1 MIVVAVTW
9 IHFPYPVRWAQG
21 NPAASSRLKI
31 LDSIFCE
38 PVVHCAIKWA
48 TKSYARGCEL
58 AVRVTDHGLRV
69 IVNADHFDVNF
80 RNWLYDHQAERA
92 RWALI
97 YVCESWPL
105 RRGLPSLLRD
115 HLAGRARWALVYV
128 CESWPLRC
136 GLPFAVWPHGH
147 LATWTCC
154 LWASRRDARSMYV
167 EAGHFDVG
175 FRIRCV
181 AI

>member
-31 LDSIFCE
+31 LDSISCE
-38 PVVHCAIKWA
+38 PVVHCAITPIKWA

-58 AVRVTDHGLRV
+58 AVRVTDHELRV

-105 RRGLPSLLRD
+105 RRGLSNSLRG
-115 HLAGRARWALVYV
+115 HLAERARWALV
-128 CESWPLRC
+128 C
-136 GLPFAVWPHGH
+136 
-147 LATWTCC
+147 
-154 LWASRRDARSMYV
+154 MYV
-167 EAGHFDVG
+167 EAGHFDVS
-175 FRIRCV
+175 FRSLFDHMVI
-181 AI
+181 